1 MKIKFTDPLFLLSS
15 QTGLSVNKL
24 KDAAALGSLSPQ
36 SSQESVK
43 LGEPIPIVFG
53 RRRTVNSVEQGGVFI
68 APKATEGYFSNQAVN
83 TTLQYKYL
91 LVLSQGQLG
100 QTQVRD
106 VFQRSCRLGTTLNQ
120 AYDARAGNWNPTND
134 ITLLSSG
141 TWSTPSFVGT
151 GGSYDDM
158 TTFSFESSV
167 GEGDNTWSSQIF
179 IFVRSGIQVTRLV
192 DSTAGPSDNFVDLAK
207 YLLEKSERVGN
218 DLIDTAALTTAAKF
232 TDANG
237 LFFNGQLSDSQNLQ
251 DWLQDTSYN
260 FLLRLTQTNGK
271 FGLRPRL
278 PYVTATHLIDTTTI
292 TPSYTFTEDHI
303 TPDGFEIEYIAIEDR
318 TPVCFTVLWKQ
329 QAGNNFS
336 LVRSTE
342 VRYTGEAANGPYI
355 QIDLSG
361 FCTTSN
367 HAAKVGAYALA
378 TRKYV
383 THHLRIKVREKNYNS
398 LLVVG
403 DIVRVRLRRENA
415 AGEVSF
421 HDYVYEIERIDKT
434 LESYLVYD
442 LTHFPI
448 DSQGRSK
455 IAREVNAA
463 TGPTGTISIGEG
475 AFDCDVNSS
484 TDTTTVGT
492 TTSVPINA
500 PSSSD
505 TNYNLPQPSDP
516 SSPNYDNGD
525 GSSDPTEEPSYPGG
539 INNPPDPIEEPITPS
554 IQGYSGTPTAGDTLT
569 FNPGCPNARITW
581 YLIDI
586 NTGERTQVAQ
596 GVAQPYIVSTTA
608 QQAGVRVYAE
618 GCCPDPAYA
627 SGYGVCVD
635 SDTVDIFDEIIDCPG
650 GGDAGNQ
657 GTFTKVIN
665 VGTGLGTFDFTWTA
679 YTIQDRFVISGAASY
694 DTGFVSGTNV
704 TVSITKTSPDPY
716 ITVTVYAPTGGTA
729 WNYSVGCVY

>member
-24 KDAAALGSLSPQ
+24 KDAAALGGLSPQ
-36 SSQESVK
+36 ASQESVK

-134 ITLLSSG
+134 ITLLASG

-192 DSTAGPSDNFVDLAK
+192 DSTVGPSDNFVDLAK
-207 YLLEKSERVGN
+207 YLLEKSERVGD

-278 PYVTATHLIDTTTI
+278 PYVTASHLIDTTTI

-361 FCTTSN
+361 FCTTSD

-415 AGEVSF
+415 AGEISF

-455 IAREVNAA
+455 IAREVSAA
-463 TGPTGTISIGEG
+463 TGPTGTISIGQG

-505 TNYNLPQPSDP
+505 TDYNLPQPSDP
-516 SSPNYDNGD
+516 SSPNFDGGS
-525 GSSDPTEEPSYPGG
+525 GSSDPTEESSYPGG

-596 GVAQPYIVSTTA
+596 GVAEPYIVSTTA

-704 TVSITKTSPDPY
+704 TVSVTKTSADPY